1 MLLNCIGLELSDAFL
16 KVSKAISNKVTNPIL
31 EGIKISAEDNELT
44 LSATD
49 TDLSIEK
56 KIKADVKVEG
66 ETVVPG
72 KFITEFVKKL
82 SNSDIELEVND
93 KNQLL
98 IRYDGNE
105 SIIQCY
111 NPVEYPGFK
120 KLKTDEWFGISQKN
134 LKSLISKTIFS
145 VAMDDSRPIL
155 KGVLFDIDQK
165 QVTAVALDGYRLAM
179 VKKKVSSN
187 IKKQIVVPTRSL
199 NEISKLLDENDEIIN
214 IYIDSNAIMIDTSDT
229 KIISRLLE
237 GDFVNY
243 KQIIPMNYETF
254 VIVNKTQL
262 EDALERVSLLSK
274 IGQNNFVKL
283 DIKEASVNL
292 TSNSE
297 IGNIKEKISAVL
309 NGKDVTIAF
318 NPRFILEALKSNTEE
333 FVKLCLNSSSNPCVI
348 VPTEGDEFLYLI
360 LPVRMFG

>member
-1 MLLNCIGLELSDAFL
+1 MLLNCMGLELSDAFL
-16 KVSKAISNKVTNPIL
+16 RVSKAISNKVTNPIL

-56 KIKADVKVEG
+56 KIKADIKVEG

-82 SNSDIELEVND
+82 SNSDIELEVNE

-120 KLKTDEWFGISQKN
+120 KLKTDEWFGISQKD

-165 QVTAVALDGYRLAM
+165 EINAVALDGYRLAK
-179 VKKKVSSN
+179 VKKKVSAN
-187 IKKQIVVPTRSL
+187 IKKQIVIPTRSL
-199 NEISKLLDENDEIIN
+199 NEISKLLEESDEIIN
-214 IYIDSNAIMIDTSDT
+214 IYIDSNAIMIDSSDT

-274 IGQNNFVKL
+274 IGQNNFVKF
-283 DIKEASVNL
+283 DIKESSLTL

-318 NPRFILEALKSNTEE
+318 NPRFILESLKANTEE
-333 FVKLCLNSSSNPCVI
+333 FVKICLNTASNPCVI